1 VTAPRAGPQRQ
12 AHRRGVLL
20 MVGATLCWSMAGIL
34 VRNLDLQDSWEIT
47 FWRSLFMTL
56 FILGVLAIQYGAGM
70 FQRIRAVGLPGVI
83 AGALWALMYVCFI
96 LSLGLTTVANVL
108 VLASI
113 TPFSTALLG
122 RIFLKEHVPARTW
135 VAMLAA
141 FGGIVLMFVGSVDR
155 GGLLGN
161 LIALVI
167 PFAFAVNVVIL
178 RRIEAHIDM
187 IPTLVVSGVLSM
199 AITLPLALPLAPTAK
214 DLGLLAIMGV
224 VQLGL
229 GVVLMILAAPTL
241 AAAEIGLLAVLETI
255 FGTFSTWLVVGERPG
270 AMALL
275 GGAVVIVALVINE
288 LFGLRT
294 RAAPEAEEAVRE
306 VSGAG
311 H

>member
-1 VTAPRAGPQRQ
+1 VTLPRPPHRQ

-20 MVGATLCWSMAGIL
+20 MVGATLCWSMAGML
-34 VRNLDLQDSWEIT
+34 VRNMDLRDSWEIT

-56 FILGVLAIQYGAGM
+56 FILGVLAVQYRGGT
-70 FQRIRAVGLPGVI
+70 FRRIRAVGLPGFI
-83 AGALWALMYVCFI
+83 AGALWALMYICFI
-96 LSLGLTTVANVL
+96 LALGLTTVANVL
-108 VLASI
+108 VIASV
-113 TPFSTALLG
+113 TPFSAALLG
-122 RIFLKEHVPARTW
+122 RLFLQEQIPGRTW
-135 VAMLAA
+135 LAMVAA
-141 FGGIVLMFVGSVDR
+141 FCGILLMFMEAMNR

-161 LIALVI
+161 LLALVI

-199 AITLPLALPLAPTAK
+199 AITLPLALPLEPTAK

-224 VQLGL
+224 VQLGI
-229 GVVLMILAAPTL
+229 GVLLMILAAPQL

-270 AMALL
+270 ALTLL

-288 LFGLRT
+288 LFGLRS
-294 RAAPEAEEAVRE
+294 RAQPDAEEAVRE